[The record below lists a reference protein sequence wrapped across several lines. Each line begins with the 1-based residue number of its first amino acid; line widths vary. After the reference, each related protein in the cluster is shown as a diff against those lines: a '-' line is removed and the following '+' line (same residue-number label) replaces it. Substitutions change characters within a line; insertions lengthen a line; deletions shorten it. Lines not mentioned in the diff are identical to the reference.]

1 MNTGVYAS
9 FQQFFL
15 DICPGVGLLNHM
27 VALFSFLGT
36 SILFSTVAIPIYAST
51 NSVGG
56 VPFSPQPLEHLLFVV
71 FLMMVILIAVRWY
84 LTLVLTLIYISL
96 IINSV
101 EHLVMCHL
109 AICMSSLEKRLFRS
123 FAHLFDL
130 LLLLSYMSCSY
141 ILVIKSLLD
150 ASIANIFSHSVGHL
164 FILFIVSSA
173 MQKCVSLTR
182 AHLFIFAFISIALG
196 DRPKKTLL
204 RFMSE
209 YFAYVLFQ

>member
-15 DICPGVGLLNHM
+15 EICPGVWLLNHV
-27 VALFSFLGT
+27 VALFSVLGT
-36 SILFSTVAIPIYAST
+36 SILFSIVAIPIYTST

-56 VPFSPQPLEHLLFVV
+56 VPFSPQPLEHLLLVV
-71 FLMMVILIAVRWY
+71 FLMMAILTAVRWC
-84 LTLVLTLIYISL
+84 LTLALTLIYISL
-96 IINSV
+96 ILSSA
-101 EHLVMCHL
+101 VMRHW
-109 AICMSSLEKRLFRS
+109 AISTSSLEKRLFRS
-123 FAHLFDL
+123 FAHFFD

-150 ASIANIFSHSVGHL
+150 ASIANIFSHYVGRL

-173 MQKCVSLTR
+173 VHKCVSLTR
-182 AHLFIFAFISIALG
+182 AHLFIFAFFSIDLG
-196 DRPKKTLL
+196 DRTMKTLL

>member
-15 DICPGVGLLNHM
+15 EICPGVWLLNHV
-27 VALFSFLGT
+27 VALFSVLGT
-36 SILFSTVAIPIYAST
+36 SILFSIVAIPIYTST

-56 VPFSPQPLEHLLFVV
+56 VPFSPQPLEHLLLVV
-71 FLMMVILIAVRWY
+71 FLIMAILTAVRWC
-84 LTLVLTLIYISL
+84 LTLALTLIYISL
-96 IINSV
+96 ILSSA
-101 EHLVMCHL
+101 VMRHL
-109 AICMSSLEKRLFRS
+109 AISTSSLEKRLFRS
-123 FAHLFDL
+123 FAHFFDL

-150 ASIANIFSHSVGHL
+150 ASIANIFSHSVGRL

-173 MQKCVSLTR
+173 VQKCVSLTR